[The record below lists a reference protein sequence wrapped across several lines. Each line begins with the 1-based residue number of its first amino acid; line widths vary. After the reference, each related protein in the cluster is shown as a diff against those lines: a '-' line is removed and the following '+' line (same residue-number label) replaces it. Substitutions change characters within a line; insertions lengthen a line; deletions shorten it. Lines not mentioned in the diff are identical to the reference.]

1 MKDFTH
7 NTQKVYKMFYISRYT
22 MHKGS
27 DQLYLEDTDK
37 QKVSQWK
44 SLCFISFYPC
54 RMQNEI
60 QHKSSNYLSCDLHL
74 SASHLRPLPLSAG

>member
-7 NTQKVYKMFYISRYT
+7 NTQKVYKMFYRSRYT

-37 QKVSQWK
+37 QKNVSMEVFVFHFFL
-44 SLCFISFYPC
+44 SL
-54 RMQNEI
+54 
-60 QHKSSNYLSCDLHL
+60 
-74 SASHLRPLPLSAG
+74 